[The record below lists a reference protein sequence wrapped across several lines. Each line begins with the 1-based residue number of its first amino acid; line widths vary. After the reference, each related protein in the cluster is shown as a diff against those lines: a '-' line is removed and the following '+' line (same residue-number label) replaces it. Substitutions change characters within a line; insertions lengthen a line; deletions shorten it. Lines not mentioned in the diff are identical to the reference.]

1 MPPFAG
7 TTLFRIASS
16 NASSLAFIV
25 LEWMSNEAQ

>member
-16 NASSLAFIV
+16 NASSLASIV
-25 LEWMSNEAQ
+25 LEWMWNEAQ